1 MERET
6 DELRIDAIQTR
17 WSLVRNAHAPG
28 AAHSAEDA
36 RRLLVMRYIPAIRR
50 YVGAIVKDAE
60 EADDLAQDFAMR
72 LMKGDF
78 AGADP
83 NRGRFRDLLKM
94 AIRNMVK
101 NHWDK
106 ANRRR
111 PVDADLSLLDDDR
124 ASEQEAEWNAVWR
137 RSVLDQTWSRMLA
150 DDGGQPSPGYRVLK
164 LRVQYPDAT
173 SDELAEKLGQQLK
186 SPVKADA
193 CRQMLRRARLR
204 FAAHLLDEIKAGLD
218 DETESRV
225 QEELADLGLL
235 EWFRDNSV

>member
-1 MERET
+1 MEREA

-17 WSLVRNAHAPG
+17 WSLVRHAHASG
-28 AAHSAEDA
+28 AAQSSADA
-36 RRLLVMRYIPAIRR
+36 RRMLVMRYIPAIRR
-50 YVGAIVKDAE
+50 YVGAIVKDHE

-72 LMKGDF
+72 LMNGDF

-111 PVDADLSLLDDDR
+111 PVDTDLSLLDDAR
-124 ASEQEAEWNAVWR
+124 TSEQEAEWNAVWK
-137 RSVLDQTWSRMLA
+137 RSVLDQTWSRLLA
-150 DDGGQPSPGYRVLK
+150 EDGGQPSPGYRVLK
-164 LRVQYPDAT
+164 LRVQFPEAT
-173 SDELAEKLGQQLK
+173 SETLAEKLGQLLK

-193 CRQMLRRARLR
+193 CRQILRRARLR

-218 DETESRV
+218 DEREDRV

-235 EWFRDNSV
+235 EWFRDNQI